1 MLKTLKAITKTR
13 FRKTNFKAFLF
24 FLFLA
29 VIIWV
34 IAQFSKT
41 YNEVVDIP
49 VQYVNVPLDKLL
61 TPQRP
66 TELKLMM
73 SESGFT
79 IAYYGLFPPTLTV
92 DLSDSRIEDSVFVY
106 SMEANRDVIERQL
119 RINYD
124 RVSFADQELRIGF
137 EQRAEKRLP
146 VEPLVDLEYAAGYA
160 ALGELRLD
168 TDSITVSGPQAMLD
182 TMEVLRTELLD
193 QSNIKNNLEGTLY
206 IDTSTIKGVTLYQ
219 NQVRYQLEVDRFTE
233 GRLEVP
239 IELINVPPGQNVVIF
254 PQQLIVSY
262 RVSLENFNR
271 VEASDFKIVCDFS
284 QLREGQDF
292 LVPKVL
298 EQPGMVENVRMNEK
312 RISFIIKK

>member
-24 FLFLA
+24 FLFFA

-49 VQYVNVPLDKLL
+49 VDYVNVPLDKLL
-61 TPQRP
+61 TPDRP
-66 TELKLMM
+66 SELKLWM
-73 SESGFT
+73 SESGFA
-79 IAYYGLFPPTLTV
+79 IAYYNMFPPTLTV
-92 DLSDSRIEDSVFVY
+92 DVSDSRIEDSVFVY
-106 SMEANRDVIERQL
+106 SMEAHRDAIERQL
-119 RINYD
+119 GLSFDRI
-124 RVSFADQELRIGF
+124 SFMEDELRIGF

-146 VEPLVDLEYAAGYA
+146 VEPQVDLEYAAGYA
-160 ALGELRLD
+160 ALGELQLD

-182 TMEVLRTELLD
+182 TISVLRTELLE
-193 QSNIKNNLEGTLY
+193 QGNIKNNLDGTLY
-206 IDTSTIKGVTLYQ
+206 IDTSMIKGVTLYQ

-239 IELINVPPGQNVVIF
+239 IELINVPAGRNVVIF

-262 RVSLENFNR
+262 RVSLDNFSN
-271 VEASDFKIVCDFS
+271 VQASDFKIICDFS
-284 QLREGQDF
+284 QLRDGQDF
-292 LVPKVL
+292 LVPQIQ
-298 EQPGMVENVRMNEK
+298 EQPGIVENVRMNEK

>member
-24 FLFLA
+24 FLFFA

-41 YNEVVDIP
+41 YNEVVEIP
-49 VQYVNVPLDKLL
+49 VRYVNVPLDKLL
-61 TPQRP
+61 KPDRP
-66 TELKLMM
+66 EELKLWM
-73 SESGFT
+73 SESGFA
-79 IAYYGLFPPTLTV
+79 IAYYNLFPPTLTV
-92 DLSDSRIEDSVFVY
+92 DVSDSRIEDSVFVY
-106 SMEANRDVIERQL
+106 SMEAHRDAIERQL
-119 RINYD
+119 GLSFDRI
-124 RVSFADQELRIGF
+124 SFMEDELRIGF

-146 VEPLVDLEYAAGYA
+146 IEPRVDLEYAAGYA
-160 ALGELRLD
+160 ALGELQLD

-182 TMEVLRTELLD
+182 TISVLRTELLE
-193 QSNIKNNLEGTLY
+193 QGNIKNNLDGTLY
-206 IDTSTIKGVTLYQ
+206 IDTSMIKGITLYQ

-239 IELINVPPGQNVVIF
+239 IELVNVPADRNVVIF

-262 RVSLENFNR
+262 RVSLDNFNR
-271 VEASDFKIVCDFS
+271 VQASDFKVVCDFS
-284 QLREGQDF
+284 QLRDGQDY
-292 LVPKVL
+292 LVPQL
-298 EQPGMVENVRMNEK
+298 QEQPEIVENVRMNEK